1 MEPLDMLGMRHIG
14 MLPIE
19 DALLTIAICA
29 AESGKKAGFSY
40 IPGLVALALANPLYS
55 EKIESLR
62 KRIYHLVNA
71 ITVGD
76 QEKFVDLAIK
86 SLPSELKETALKWA
100 ADVVVANGIL
110 ADEKKQFL
118 EELAA
123 KLSIDSSVAER
134 IIDVSAMKKRTL
146 RRATADEKSPYQH
159 EEFVPQ

>member
-14 MLPIE
+14 MLPIQ

-86 SLPSELKETALKWA
+86 SLPSELKETALTWA

-146 RRATADEKSPYQH
+146 RRVTEDEKSPYQH
-159 EEFVPQ
+159 EEFVAQ